1 MMTCA
6 MTQKLNTQM
15 NLEFH
20 ASHLY
25 LSLGNGCM
33 ACNLPGVGALLRIQA
48 QQCVTRMMRLFD
60 YIKASGA
67 WPVIKPVN
75 MADNNIVS
83 VEDVIRQ
90 LMENQALRI
99 CALECLAEEMSL
111 HDGTAMLDL
120 FKNIR
125 AEYQNNNHEL
135 KNALTV
141 HYCASVSVA
150 C

>member
-33 ACNLPGVGALLRIQA
+33 TRNLPDVGALLRIQA

-60 YIKASGA
+60 YIKASGGC
-67 WPVIKPVN
+67 PVIKPVN
-75 MADNNIVS
+75 MTDNNIVS

-99 CALECLAEEMSL
+99 CALECLAEETSL
-111 HDGTAMLDL
+111 HEGIAILDL
-120 FKNIR
+120 LKNIHT
-125 AEYQNNNHEL
+125 EYQNNNHEL
-135 KNALTV
+135 KKALTA